1 MVITNTEVKN
11 YLEKTI
17 TLNEEYLKVH
27 EKIMDRNEAQ
37 NIKNNI
43 AMRRYLMDLID
54 ATENIKLRINKLDN
68 DYIIAKNII
77 DEELN
82 IIKFSEVVI

>member
-54 ATENIKLRINKLDN
+54 ATDNIKTRINKLGD